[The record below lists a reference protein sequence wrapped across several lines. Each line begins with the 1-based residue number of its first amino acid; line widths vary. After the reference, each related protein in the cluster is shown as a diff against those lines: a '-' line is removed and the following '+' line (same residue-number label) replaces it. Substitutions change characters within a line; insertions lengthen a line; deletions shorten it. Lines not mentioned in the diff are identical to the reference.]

1 MSSRSPVVQ
10 QVLSSTSRPSKND
23 IPGRSETL
31 YSRYVMFLED
41 TFPGKGVIN
50 VHPFGVDYCAWVAQ
64 SYLVKLCSGGLPH
77 RC

>member
-1 MSSRSPVVQ
+1 
-10 QVLSSTSRPSKND
+10 
-23 IPGRSETL
+23 
-31 YSRYVMFLED
+31 MFLED